1 MQTTSQTQYFF
12 FMMGTIHELKTRG
25 ETTFTLSSTFAYL
38 DLDLMTTGTLQA
50 LRVAYLPC

>member
-1 MQTTSQTQYFF
+1 MQTISKPQYIF
-12 FMMGTIHELKTRG
+12 FMMGAIHEPKTTK
-25 ETTFTLSSTFAYL
+25 ETTLTLSSTSAYL